1 MRKPPPKKPSFSD
14 RSSSP
19 REDRRLPSGRD
30 GRDGGAPPRS
40 DDRAGG
46 RPDERGGRREQRSG
60 PRNDH
65 SPGNY
70 RPPLNERP
78 ASDRFERSAP
88 SRGERPAGR
97 RDERA
102 APARDE
108 RPAGRRDERT
118 AFIRGERSGPPREAR
133 PAPGR
138 DERSERP
145 AARDERP
152 AARTERSE
160 RPDARAERSEPRA
173 ERTGVRA
180 ERGPDNRPNPR
191 TAARQQAL
199 AEGRIGPHGEARAAA
214 ASAPA
219 DSKSTAVRALAPASA
234 DRPGLPPV
242 KGDRLEGRN
251 VVYEALV
258 RGRRTVRT
266 VWMDLGA
273 KSDDKIDQILALAGD
288 RVKRVERAQ
297 LDRMSLTGVHNGVI
311 AEADEL
317 VEPTVRQLLGAPE
330 PFLVLVDEVQ
340 YEHNLGAVL
349 RSALGAGV
357 DGVIIPTQRG
367 KGLTPVV
374 QRVSMGGAEAVPVVR
389 AGISASLAE
398 IQRAGVRVI
407 GADMN
412 GTAPWDLDLT
422 GPIAFV
428 LGGEDKG
435 LTAPVR
441 KRCDA
446 IAGIP
451 LMGDLQSLNVSVT
464 AGILLFERVRQMAAL
479 AKRNKG

>member
-1 MRKPPPKKPSFSD
+1 
-14 RSSSP
+14 
-19 REDRRLPSGRD
+19 
-30 GRDGGAPPRS
+30 
-40 DDRAGG
+40 
-46 RPDERGGRREQRSG
+46 
-60 PRNDH
+60 
-65 SPGNY
+65 
-70 RPPLNERP
+70 
-78 ASDRFERSAP
+78 
-88 SRGERPAGR
+88 
-97 RDERA
+97 
-102 APARDE
+102 
-108 RPAGRRDERT
+108 
-118 AFIRGERSGPPREAR
+118 
-133 PAPGR
+133 
-138 DERSERP
+138 
-145 AARDERP
+145 
-152 AARTERSE
+152 
-160 RPDARAERSEPRA
+160 
-173 ERTGVRA
+173 
-180 ERGPDNRPNPR
+180 
-191 TAARQQAL
+191 
-199 AEGRIGPHGEARAAA
+199 
-214 ASAPA
+214 
-219 DSKSTAVRALAPASA
+219 
-234 DRPGLPPV
+234 V